1 MIDNIRL
8 SAILFILAVAIFNL
22 YLLRRK
28 DRKQTRELA
37 IESLM
42 QFFGRSRVERVEEDD
57 KAA

>member
-8 SAILFILAVAIFNL
+8 SAVLFILAVAIFNL

-28 DRKQTRELA
+28 NRKQNRELA
-37 IESLM
+37 IKSLM
-42 QFFGRSRVERVEEDD
+42 RFFGRNRLEDD

>member
-8 SAILFILAVAIFNL
+8 SAVLFILAVAIFNL

-28 DRKQTRELA
+28 NRKQNRELA

-42 QFFGRSRVERVEEDD
+42 RFFGRNRVEDD